1 MEAEKKSS
9 LKILYFQAK
18 KKDVHPQH
26 LVLKQISCKQLGHKV
41 AKKHVLD
48 LSKSLAVPYWKE
60 EAVAEAV
67 PAVKRIKISKTLSK

>member
-1 MEAEKKSS
+1 
-9 LKILYFQAK
+9 
-18 KKDVHPQH
+18 
-26 LVLKQISCKQLGHKV
+26 LGHKV

-60 EAVAEAV
+60 EAVHEAV